1 MTLYKRTKINK
12 KVQYLPINS
21 MLKYK
26 NKNNKQNKRWKN
38 KKKEKKNV
46 IVPMESMWGNLL
58 WIYKV

>member
-1 MTLYKRTKINK
+1 
-12 KVQYLPINS
+12 